1 MRLPSHKPCPENRL
15 HSLTL
20 KYLNLIWNRIAVKA
34 CILLRGEN
42 MLSLTWITAGIPV
55 TST

>member
-1 MRLPSHKPCPENRL
+1 MRLPSDKLCPENIL

-34 CILLRGEN
+34 CIFLRGGN
-42 MLSLTWITAGIPV
+42 MFSLTWITAGIPV